1 MIDIFID
8 DSDDDTIP
16 YSNLSS
22 SLCHIGVNETLVG
35 CGTGE
40 ISDHIMPMALLF
52 RFANCL
58 PTTDIVKAYGFP
70 EDCATS

>member
-1 MIDIFID
+1 
-8 DSDDDTIP
+8 
-16 YSNLSS
+16 
-22 SLCHIGVNETLVG
+22 LCHIGVNETLVG